1 MIEHLLFYELSL
13 WKNAHQCTTN
23 PDAIDYGSL
32 FMLYISDMLVSLS
45 GTYVTR
51 FKCVKMSSLV
61 LAEFVNS

>member
-32 FMLYISDMLVSLS
+32 SMLYISDMLVSLS
-45 GTYVTR
+45 ELTFHWHDKIQVCEDVEPGT
-51 FKCVKMSSLV
+51 C
-61 LAEFVNS
+61 